1 MEEEIAWIQRAL
13 AGDQEAFAC
22 LVKAYQTAVY
32 NLAYR
37 MLGNAAEAEDAAQ
50 ETFLRAYTR
59 LNTYDSERKFSS
71 WLLAIA
77 SHHCIDRLRQ
87 RRLRWLSLD
96 ELPPWRWL
104 ASGSRPEEVVIQS
117 EERDEVRQLLAQLP
131 PHYRAAV
138 ILRYWHDLSY
148 QEIAEAMETTESAV
162 KSTLYRARQMLAQGT
177 LARQHRDAVGV
188 VQRAV
193 AEG

>member
-1 MEEEIAWIQRAL
+1 MEEEKVWIQQAL

-50 ETFLRAYTR
+50 ETFLKAYTR
-59 LNTYDSERKFSS
+59 LKTYDSGRKFSS
-71 WLLAIA
+71 WLLSIA

-87 RRLRWLSLD
+87 RRFALSLD

-104 ASGSRPEEVVIQS
+104 ASSSRPEEVVIRSQ
-117 EERDEVRQLLAQLP
+117 ERDEVRQLLDQLP

-138 ILRYWHDLSY
+138 ILHYWHDLSY
-148 QEIAEAMETTESAV
+148 QEIAEATETTESAV
-162 KSTLYRARQMLAQGT
+162 KSTLYRARRKLAQKT
-177 LARQHRDAVGV
+177 LTHQNKQALSLA
-188 VQRAV
+188 QRAV

>member
-1 MEEEIAWIQRAL
+1 MEEEKVWVQRAL

-37 MLGNAAEAEDAAQ
+37 MLGNEAEAEDAAQ
-50 ETFLRAYTR
+50 ETFLNAYTR
-59 LNTYDSERKFSS
+59 LKTYDSGRKFSS

-87 RRLRWLSLD
+87 RRFALSLD

-104 ASGSRPEEVVIQS
+104 SSSSRPEEIVIRS
-117 EERDEVRQLLAQLP
+117 EERDGVHQLLDQLP
-131 PHYRAAV
+131 PHYRAVV

-148 QEIAEAMETTESAV
+148 QEIAEATETTESAV
-162 KSTLYRARQMLAQGT
+162 KSTLYRARRKLAQKT
-177 LARQHRDAVGV
+177 LTHQNKQAVSLA
-188 VQRAV
+188 QRAV

>member
-1 MEEEIAWIQRAL
+1 MEEEKVWIQQAL

-22 LVKAYQTAVY
+22 LVKAYQIAVY

-37 MLGNAAEAEDAAQ
+37 MLGNATEAEDAAQ
-50 ETFLRAYTR
+50 EAFLKAYTR

-77 SHHCIDRLRQ
+77 SHHCVDRLRQ
-87 RRLRWLSLD
+87 RRFALSLD

-104 ASGSRPEEVVIQS
+104 SSSRRPEEVVIRG

-138 ILRYWHDLSY
+138 ILHYWYDLSY
-148 QEIAEAMETTESAV
+148 QEIAEATETTESAV

-177 LARQHRDAVGV
+177 PVHQNRQAVSLA
-188 VQRAV
+188 QRAV

>member
-1 MEEEIAWIQRAL
+1 MEEETAWIQRAV

-22 LVKAYQTAVY
+22 LVEAYQTPVY

-37 MLGNAAEAEDAAQ
+37 MLGDAVEAEDAAQ

-59 LNTYDSERKFSS
+59 LSTYDTERKFSS

-87 RRLRWLSLD
+87 RRWGWLSLD

-104 ASGSRPEEVVIQS
+104 ASSRPEEAVIRG
-117 EERDEVRQLLAQLP
+117 EEHDEVRQLLDQLP
-131 PHYRAAV
+131 HHYRATV
-138 ILRYWHDLSY
+138 ILRYWYDLSY
-148 QEIAEAMETTESAV
+148 QEIAEAMKTTESAV
-162 KSTLYRARQMLAQGT
+162 KSTLHRARRMLAQGALSHQPREPVT
-177 LARQHRDAVGV
+177 VA
-188 VQRAV
+188 QRAV

>member
-1 MEEEIAWIQRAL
+1 MEEEKVWIQRAL
-13 AGDQEAFAC
+13 AGDQEAFTC
-22 LVKAYQTAVY
+22 LVRAYQTAVY

-50 ETFLRAYTR
+50 ETFLKAYTR
-59 LNTYDSERKFSS
+59 LKTYDSERKFSS

-87 RRLRWLSLD
+87 RRFALSLD

-104 ASGSRPEEVVIQS
+104 SSSSSRPEEVVIRSQ
-117 EERDEVRQLLAQLP
+117 ERDEVHQLLDQLP

-138 ILRYWHDLSY
+138 ILHYWYDLSY
-148 QEIAEAMETTESAV
+148 QEIAEATETTESAV
-162 KSTLYRARQMLAQGT
+162 KSTLYRARRMLAQGT
-177 LARQHRDAVGV
+177 LAHQNKQMVSLA
-188 VQRAV
+188 QRAM

>member
-1 MEEEIAWIQRAL
+1 MEEERVWIQRAM

-22 LVKAYQTAVY
+22 LVGAYQTAVY

-37 MLGNAAEAEDAAQ
+37 MLGNAVEAEDAAQ
-50 ETFLRAYTR
+50 ETFLKAYTR

-87 RRLRWLSLD
+87 RRLGWLSLD

-104 ASGSRPEEVVIQS
+104 SSSSRPEEVVIRG
-117 EERDEVRQLLAQLP
+117 EERDEVRQLLRQLP

-148 QEIAEAMETTESAV
+148 QDIAEAMETTESAV
-162 KSTLYRARQMLAQGT
+162 KSTLHRARRMLAQGA
-177 LARQHRDAVGV
+177 LAHQNRQAVSLAH
-188 VQRAV
+188 RAV